1 MNILKKYFL
10 FNKKNEN
17 NKILNYE
24 LVDNYREIAKLV
36 KEARIQQ
43 NLTIQELSRISKIP
57 EQTINSIENN
67 TKNIR
72 PKFPFIRS
80 ILIKLEE
87 CLILKKNT
95 LVKLATRE
103 GENFKKEKPNFLISK
118 FDLLN
123 TWQGSLLYFF
133 ILILTIFIL
142 KRYFILKVYKK
153 DKKYLLIKNTKF
165 NFLKNLNIFP
175 MEEVAK
181 PKNFNENLNF
191 KISNMNMNI
200 KIQYKKNHEDFPSSN
215 WIDQKKLDNYL
226 LPTFTKKIVQ
236 YLESN

>member
-43 NLTIQELSRISKIP
+43 KLSIQELSRISKIP

-67 TKNIR
+67 KKNIR

-87 CLILKKNT
+87 CLILKKNS

-103 GENFKKEKPNFLISK
+103 RENFKKEKPNLLIRK
-118 FDLLN
+118 FDLIN
-123 TWQGSLLYFF
+123 TWQGTLFYFF
-133 ILILTIFIL
+133 ILVITIFIL
-142 KRYFILKVYKK
+142 KRYFISNVH
-153 DKKYLLIKNTKF
+153 IIEIQNIENKNIEK
-165 NFLKNLNIFP
+165 
-175 MEEVAK
+175 
-181 PKNFNENLNF
+181 
-191 KISNMNMNI
+191 
-200 KIQYKKNHEDFPSSN
+200 
-215 WIDQKKLDNYL
+215 
-226 LPTFTKKIVQ
+226 
-236 YLESN
+236 

>member
-1 MNILKKYFL
+1 MNIFKKYFL
-10 FNKKNEN
+10 FNKKIEN

-43 NLTIQELSRISKIP
+43 KLSIQELSRISKIP

-67 TKNIR
+67 KKNIR

-103 GENFKKEKPNFLISK
+103 RENFKKEKPYFFIRK
-118 FDLLN
+118 FDLIN
-123 TWQGSLLYFF
+123 TWQGTLFYFF
-133 ILILTIFIL
+133 ILVLTIFIL
-142 KRYFILKVYKK
+142 KRYFILNVHIIEIQKIEN
-153 DKKYLLIKNTKF
+153 KYIEK
-165 NFLKNLNIFP
+165 
-175 MEEVAK
+175 
-181 PKNFNENLNF
+181 
-191 KISNMNMNI
+191 
-200 KIQYKKNHEDFPSSN
+200 
-215 WIDQKKLDNYL
+215 
-226 LPTFTKKIVQ
+226 
-236 YLESN
+236 